1 MSENFI
7 YYGKH
12 RRKINSVAPN
22 KVLPKDKKLKNFVLR
37 SKVDIEIYKKVK
49 SEDIKEGELI
59 RSLLKKYFG
68 AKELIENLEDVN
80 HFLENYENFSIQ
92 KT

>member
-12 RRKINSVAPN
+12 RRKINLVAPN
-22 KVLPKDKKLKNFVLR
+22 KVPPKNKKLKNFVIR
-37 SKVDIEIYKKVK
+37 SKVDIEMYKKVK